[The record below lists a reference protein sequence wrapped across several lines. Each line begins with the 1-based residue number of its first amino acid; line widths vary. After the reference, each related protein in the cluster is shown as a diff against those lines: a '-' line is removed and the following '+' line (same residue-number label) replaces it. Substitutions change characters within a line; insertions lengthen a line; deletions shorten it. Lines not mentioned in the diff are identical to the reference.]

1 MPRYSLPDDIVQ
13 KHTMKKLLL
22 SITTAALGLL
32 ALPGFAQTSAV
43 PAPMPAPV
51 PVIANDTL
59 YKAFG
64 EKPGLAKLVED
75 FHIRLLADPRTGPHF
90 KPVNAQ
96 NIKEQ
101 LTDQFCKVTG
111 GPCVYKGAD
120 MKSAH
125 INLDINKSD
134 FNALVEVL
142 QLSMD
147 AQGVGFGAQRQLL
160 ARLAPMHRDVITVK

>member
-1 MPRYSLPDDIVQ
+1 MPRDFLPADIAQ

-22 SITTAALGLL
+22 SVTTAAMGLL
-32 ALPGFAQTSAV
+32 ALPGFAQTT
-43 PAPMPAPV
+43 PAPATMPA
-51 PVIANDTL
+51 ATTGAL

-64 EKPGLAKLVED
+64 EKPGLARLVED
-75 FHIRLLADPRTGPHF
+75 FHTRLLADPRTGPHF

-125 INLDINKSD
+125 SNLDITKAD